1 MLTDLQDF
9 KLLRIVIRDLKM
21 IKEDT
26 IFSFEK
32 WQLLGV
38 LSDNLS
44 S

>member
-1 MLTDLQDF
+1 MLTDQQDF

-32 WQLLGV
+32 
-38 LSDNLS
+38 
-44 S
+44 

>member
-32 WQLLGV
+32 
-38 LSDNLS
+38 
-44 S
+44 